1 MNYILDT
8 TAFSALM
15 RRDDQM
21 RARMSNLS
29 GVDRVAICTITRG
42 EVLYG
47 LERLPEGKRRQD
59 LQAEATT
66 LFNRLIC
73 LPVAERVGDRYAQI
87 KRETERKGTSLDEN
101 DLWIA
106 ATVLLWDG
114 VLVTQDSDFSRVD
127 SLRVENWI
135 QQA

>member
-21 RARMSNLS
+21 YTHMSSLT

-47 LERLPEGKRRQD
+47 LERLPEGKRRRD
-59 LQAEATT
+59 LQAEATA
-66 LFNRLIC
+66 LFDRLIC
-73 LPVAERVGDRYAQI
+73 LPVTEGVGDRYAQI
-87 KRETERKGTSLDEN
+87 KRGTERKGTSLDEN

-106 ATVLLWDG
+106 ATVSLSGG

-127 SLRVENWI
+127 GLRVENWT
-135 QQA
+135 QQE

>member
-1 MNYILDT
+1 MTYLLDT

-15 RRDDQM
+15 RQDEQM
-21 RARMSNLS
+21 IARIASLS
-29 GVDRVAICTITRG
+29 DVDRVATCTITRG

-47 LERLPEGKRRQD
+47 LERLDEGRRRQE
-59 LQAEATT
+59 LQAAATT
-66 LFNRLIC
+66 LFNQMVCFPLS
-73 LPVAERVGDRYAQI
+73 EMVGDRYAQI

-106 ATVLLWDG
+106 ATVLISDG

-127 SLRVENWI
+127 GLRVENWI
-135 QQA
+135 RQE

>member
-15 RRDDQM
+15 CRDDRM
-21 RARMSNLS
+21 RTRMSSLT

-47 LERLPEGKRRQD
+47 LERLPEGKRRQN

-66 LFNRLIC
+66 LFDRLVC
-73 LPVAERVGDRYAQI
+73 LPVSEGVGDRYAQI

-106 ATVLLWDG
+106 ATVSISDG

-127 SLRVENWI
+127 GLRVENWT
-135 QQA
+135 QQE

>member
-1 MNYILDT
+1 VNYILDT

-21 RARMSNLS
+21 RVRMSSLS
-29 GVDRVAICTITRG
+29 GVDLVAICTITRG

-66 LFNRLIC
+66 LFNRLAC

-106 ATVLLWDG
+106 ATVLISDG

-127 SLRVENWI
+127 GLRVENWI
-135 QQA
+135 Q